1 MKGIR
6 EVLVGVVL
14 VVLGLAGIYYLLTDV
29 LVVLKGVIPLVILFF
44 GALFLMIGISTLRMK
59 SPEIESWEATESEG
73 EERE

>member
-14 VVLGLAGIYYLLTDV
+14 FALGVVGIYYLLGEV

-44 GALFLMIGISTLRMK
+44 GALFLMIGVSTMRMK
-59 SPEIESWEATESEG
+59 NQEIESWEAESV
-73 EERE
+73 EEKSE